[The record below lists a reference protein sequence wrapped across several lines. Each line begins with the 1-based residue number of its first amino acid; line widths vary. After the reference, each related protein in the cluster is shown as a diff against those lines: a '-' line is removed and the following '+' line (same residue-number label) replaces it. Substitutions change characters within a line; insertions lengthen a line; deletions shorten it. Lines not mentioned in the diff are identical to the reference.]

1 MLVRAAS
8 TRERWRVWAA
18 CVSTWPSRSW
28 STTTWC
34 ASSSGSGPELV
45 DHSARVPCPL
55 SNSIE
60 SNQTPRSTRPD
71 PIQSESSVSRSA
83 PSAYFFF
90 VYILILLSVNIL
102 FSEFL
107 YLNFI
112 LEQMQIFMHCIAL
125 HSTFASLRSAHS
137 PELNAPRRNAVV
149 CSSCDPMTM
158 SYCTINCVI
167 VSVIV
172 ALSAR

>member
-83 PSAYFFF
+83 PSAYFF
-90 VYILILLSVNIL
+90 L
-102 FSEFL
+102 FTFSFYFL
-107 YLNFI
+107 WIYYFRNSFI
-112 LEQMQIFMHCIAL
+112 WISFSSKCKSSCIAL
-125 HSTFASLRSAHS
+125 HCIAHSLRCAAHILQNWMLRVGTLS
-137 PELNAPRRNAVV
+137 FAPL
-149 CSSCDPMTM
+149 
-158 SYCTINCVI
+158 VI
-167 VSVIV
+167 RWQCRTV
-172 ALSAR
+172 L